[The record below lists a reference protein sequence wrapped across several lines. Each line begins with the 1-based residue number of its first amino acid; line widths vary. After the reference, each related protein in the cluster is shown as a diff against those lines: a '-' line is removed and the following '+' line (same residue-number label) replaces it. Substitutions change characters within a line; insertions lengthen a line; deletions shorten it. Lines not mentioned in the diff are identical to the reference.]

1 MFATL
6 RNAWKI
12 KEIRNSIF
20 FTLFIILLFRIGSA
34 IPVPFLNASAM
45 QAFFTDGNS
54 IFTYMNMLTG
64 GALSQATVFAMS
76 ISPYINASI
85 ILQLLTIAIPALER
99 VAKDGEAGKKKISRW
114 TKYLT
119 VLLGLVQGFGFYMF
133 LSSNNCVEDPGFFTA
148 VVVVLTFS
156 AGTAVL
162 MWLADQITNKGI
174 GNGISVILF
183 AGIVSRLIP
192 SLVNHV
198 DTMKWWSIIVFVGV
212 LAITVLTVMF
222 NDAERRVPIQYA
234 KRVSGRKMY
243 GGQSTHLPIKVLL
256 TGVLPIIFASTIVSI
271 PGTIAAFFTNQPAE
285 GTFWHGFLECFE
297 YTHPVYAV
305 LYFLLIIFFSYFY
318 AAVQYNPIEI
328 ANNVQKNGGF
338 ILGIRPGKPTSDFI
352 SKILSKIIIVGAL
365 FLGLIAIIPIIFAG
379 VTAKAFESAQNLAL
393 GGTSLLI
400 VVGVAL
406 EIVQQIESK
415 MMMRHYKGFLD

>member
-12 KEIRNSIF
+12 EDIRKRIL
-20 FTLFIILLFRIGSA
+20 FTLFILLLFRIGSA

-45 QAFFTDGNS
+45 QAFLSDSTT
-54 IFTYMNMLTG
+54 IFSYFNMLTG
-64 GALSQATVFAMS
+64 GAFSQATVFAMS

-85 ILQLLTIAIPALER
+85 IIQLLTIAIPALER
-99 VAKDGEAGKKKISRW
+99 LAKEGEEGKKKLNVY
-114 TKYLT
+114 TKILT
-119 VLLGLVQGFGFYMF
+119 VVLGLVQGTGYYLF
-133 LSSNNCVEDPGFFTA
+133 LANNNCVQDPNFFTA
-148 VVVVLTFS
+148 AVVVLTFT

-162 MWLADQITNKGI
+162 MWLADQVNSKGI

-183 AGIVSRLIP
+183 AGIVARLPVALWSHIM
-192 SLVNHV
+192 
-198 DTMKWWSIIVFVGV
+198 TMKWWSILVFVGMI
-212 LAITVLTVMF
+212 AITVFVVLF
-222 NDAERRVPIQYA
+222 NDAERRIPIQYA

-271 PGTIAAFFTNQPAE
+271 PGTIAAFLPEPKE
-285 GTFWHGFLECFE
+285 GGFWEGFLKCFE
-297 YTHPVYAV
+297 YTHWVYAV
-305 LYFLLIIFFSYFY
+305 LYLLLIIFFSYFY
-318 AAVQYNPIEI
+318 ASVQYNPIEI
-328 ANNVQKNGGF
+328 TNNIKKNGGF
-338 ILGIRPGKPTSDFI
+338 IPGIRPGKPSADFVTKII
-352 SKILSKIIIVGAL
+352 SKVIIVGAL
-365 FLGLIAIIPIIFAG
+365 FLGVVAIIPIIFAN
-379 VTAKAFESAQNLAL
+379 VTSHFFASAQSLAL

-406 EIVQQIESK
+406 ETVQQIESR